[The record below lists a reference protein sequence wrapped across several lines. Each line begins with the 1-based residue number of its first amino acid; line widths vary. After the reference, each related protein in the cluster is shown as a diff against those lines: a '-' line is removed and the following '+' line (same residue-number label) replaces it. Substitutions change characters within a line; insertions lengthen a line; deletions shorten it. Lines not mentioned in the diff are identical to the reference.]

1 MSGEEAGLPEEVVG
15 LSEAARLTGWS
26 VKTLRRRCVKGEIAG
41 ARTEQVGQ
49 GVPEWRIPVGSL
61 PHRQGTDN
69 AQSGQAVRGQV
80 LEAMPRG
87 QSGGDGVAALAAVIA
102 DLTARLS
109 EAQGQVARLTGEA
122 AEARGQVLQ
131 LQARSGGSL
140 LEALRKRLGGSS
152 S

>member
-1 MSGEEAGLPEEVVG
+1 MSSELVG

-26 VKTLRRRCVKGEIAG
+26 VKTLRRRCVKGELAG
-41 ARTEQVGQ
+41 AERVSIGQ
-49 GVPEWRIPVGSL
+49 GVAEWRIPLGSL

-131 LQARSGGSL
+131 LQASSGGSL
-140 LEALRKRLGGSS
+140 LAALRKRLGG
-152 S
+152 

>member
-1 MSGEEAGLPEEVVG
+1 MREVSTMSEESVG

-26 VKTLRRRCVKGEIAG
+26 VKTLRRRCVAGQIQG
-41 ARTEQVGQ
+41 ARTEQIGQ
-49 GVPEWRIPVGSL
+49 GVPEWRLPVGSL

-69 AQSGQAVRGQV
+69 AQAGQAVRGQV
-80 LEAMPRG
+80 VEAMRPV
-87 QSGGDGVAALAAVIA
+87 QQGGEGVAALAAVIA
-102 DLTARLS
+102 DLTARLA

-131 LQARSGGSL
+131 LQARSSGSL

>member
-1 MSGEEAGLPEEVVG
+1 MSSELVG

-26 VKTLRRRCVKGEIAG
+26 VKTLRRRCVKGELAG
-41 ARTEQVGQ
+41 AERVSIGQ
-49 GVPEWRIPVGSL
+49 GVAEWRIPLGSL

-102 DLTARLS
+102 DLTARLA

-131 LQARSGGSL
+131 LQAGAGGSL
-140 LEALRKRLGGSS
+140 LSALRKRLGG
-152 S
+152 

>member
-1 MSGEEAGLPEEVVG
+1 MSGELVG

-26 VKTLRRRCVKGEIAG
+26 VKTLRRRCVKGELAG
-41 ARTEQVGQ
+41 AERVSIGQ
-49 GVPEWRIPVGSL
+49 GVAEWRIPLGSL

-102 DLTARLS
+102 DLTARLA

-131 LQARSGGSL
+131 LQASSGSGSL
-140 LEALRKRLGGSS
+140 LSALRKRLGG
-152 S
+152 